1 MLKTVIDAGLPII
14 AATTRDTIN
23 LADVLH
29 EITGKQPVTYAPGT
43 TKPVADTLYLFI
55 MRRDDKPVDLSKL
68 YSALI
73 KLESTLIVVNP
84 PRMEDYFFD
93 AGEVPIPKKML
104 HDMLFT
110 VTEDE
115 QLTTD
120 LVRALGGVTLKEA
133 AELAKLT
140 MARDQSLTAHGIVQT
155 RKEYFQSQTGL
166 FLVDPAQ
173 PLYIPDEKLA
183 KWVQTEKSFFMQ
195 PPDTRLMP
203 RGLLFDGPPGTGKTA
218 GAKYIASEWGV
229 PLYRFDVGS
238 TKNKYVGESE
248 GNMRA
253 NLARLDREEPC
264 IVLFDEMEKV
274 FADGEHGDSN
284 TTTSM
289 MSQVLWWLAEHQSR
303 VLTIMTTNK
312 KTKLPPELY
321 REGRIDEVLDFQ
333 GLTMDEAPDFVMKV
347 AKTFKANLG
356 PQHIKQ
362 AVKEAFSGQEVNER
376 ISHALLTRATYGQ
389 VKKAILDN

>member
-1 MLKTVIDAGLPII
+1 MLRTVVEAGLPII
-14 AATTRDTIN
+14 SVDTRDTVN

-29 EITGKQPVTYAPGT
+29 QITGQKPVQFNPTS
-43 TKPVADTLYLFI
+43 TKPVADTLYMFV
-55 MRRDDKPVDLSKL
+55 MRKDMKPVDLSKF
-68 YSALI
+68 YSALV

-84 PRMEDYFFD
+84 PRQEDYFFD
-93 AGEVPIPKKML
+93 AGEVPIPKPML
-104 HDMLFT
+104 HEMLLT

-115 QLTTD
+115 DLTTD

-140 MARDQSLTAHGIVQT
+140 MARDQSLTAQGIVTT
-155 RKEYFQSQTGL
+155 RKEYFQSQAGL
-166 FLVDPAQ
+166 FLVDPQQ
-173 PLYIPDEKLA
+173 PLYIPDPKLEAWVTKEK
-183 KWVQTEKSFFMQ
+183 TFFMQ

-218 GAKYIASEWGV
+218 GAKYIAQQWGV

-248 GNMRA
+248 GNMRS

-274 FADGEHGDSN
+274 FTDSENGDNN
-284 TTTSM
+284 TTSSM
-289 MSQVLWWLAEHQSR
+289 MSQVLWWLAEHRSR

-312 KTKLPPELY
+312 MKKMPPELY
-321 REGRIDEVLDFQ
+321 REGRIDEVMDFQ
-333 GLTMDEAPDFVMKV
+333 GLTHDEAPDFIKKI
-347 AKTFKANLG
+347 AATFKVNLS
-356 PQHIKQ
+356 PAHVKQ
-362 AVKEAFSGQEVNER
+362 AVKDAFSGQDVDDR
-376 ISHALLTRATYGQ
+376 ASHAMLTRATYGQ
-389 VKKAILDN
+389 IKQALLDN